1 MKKKSST
8 EIKTILDKWVSS
20 VGTRRFPP
28 SNYVDNLDK
37 SFSVTENFGI
47 QQVRSEI
54 HEFINVLLKQ
64 KKLNNC
70 LEIGLGAY
78 GGTHFLWRQIF
89 KKTITM
95 EHQKYRVFK
104 FIENMNKFNKKFV
117 FNDLKSSFI
126 FGLSHDTSSIEKLD
140 KLLNGKKLDL
150 LFIDGDHAYK
160 SVLGD
165 WLIYKSFVNKNGII
179 AFHDCVANDDNFG
192 VPKLLRKLKNFD
204 SKIKLKKI
212 IKSKNFG
219 IAYYYQK

>member
-1 MKKKSST
+1 MP
-8 EIKTILDKWVSS
+8 EEPQL
-20 VGTRRFPP
+20 P
-28 SNYVDNLDK
+28 
-37 SFSVTENFGI
+37 
-47 QQVRSEI
+47 
-54 HEFINVLLKQ
+54 
-64 KKLNNC
+64 
-70 LEIGLGAY
+70 
-78 GGTHFLWRQIF
+78 
-89 KKTITM
+89 
-95 EHQKYRVFK
+95 
-104 FIENMNKFNKKFV
+104 
-117 FNDLKSSFI
+117 
-126 FGLSHDTSSIEKLD
+126 
-140 KLLNGKKLDL
+140 LLNGKKLDL